1 VDFLLEI
8 TQQNVAIFQWGVAGG
23 ASLVAAF
30 GDVRSR
36 RIPNSLT
43 FPLLAAG
50 LLWSAWLGGVSG
62 LGEAVGACM
71 LLGVP
76 YVLLFVFFGGG
87 AGDAKLM
94 GAIGAWLGLRQGLV
108 VLLCVVVAG
117 AVLGLVKAALQRR
130 LKFVLT
136 NVLISFCTFMLCV
149 AGGRKPS
156 LADARADSRCETGDE
171 PSERLEMPYGVAI
184 VAGVCIAATIVAL
197 RGTEWLRLW

>member
-8 TQQNVAIFQWGVAGG
+8 SQQSVAMFQWGVVVV

-36 RIPNSLT
+36 RIPNALT
-43 FPLLAAG
+43 FPLLATG
-50 LLWSAWLGGVSG
+50 LLWSVWLGGVSG

-94 GAIGAWLGLRQGLV
+94 GAIGAWLGLRQGLI
-108 VLLCVVVAG
+108 VLLCVAVAG
-117 AVLGLVKAALQRR
+117 GVLGLVKAAAQRR

-136 NVLISFCTFMLCV
+136 NVLISFYTFILCV

-156 LADARADSRCETGDE
+156 LADARRETGTGE
-171 PSERLEMPYGVAI
+171 SERLEMPYGVAI
-184 VAGVCIAATIVAL
+184 VAGVCIAAAIVAL

>member
-1 VDFLLEI
+1 MDFLLNI
-8 TQQNVAIFQWGVAGG
+8 LHRNMSLIQWGVVIG
-23 ASLVAAF
+23 ASLVGAF

-36 RIPNSLT
+36 CIPNSLT

-50 LLWSAWLGGVSG
+50 LVWSAWLGGVSG

-76 YVLLFVFFGGG
+76 YVLLFVFAGGG

-94 GAIGAWLGLRQGLV
+94 GAIGAWLGLRQGLI
-108 VLLCVVVAG
+108 VLLCVAVAG
-117 AVLGLVKAALQRR
+117 GVLGLVKAAAQRR

-136 NVLISFCTFMLCV
+136 NVLISFYTFILCV

-156 LADARADSRCETGDE
+156 LADARRETGTGE
-171 PSERLEMPYGVAI
+171 SERLEMPYGVAI
-184 VAGVCIAATIVAL
+184 VAGVCIAAAIVAL